1 MGNVISSSQ
10 GRADGGRGM
19 RFRTLT
25 EWLRWQEG
33 LHFTA
38 IELGLDRCRKV
49 AEKMDLLRPSFTVIS
64 VAGTNGK
71 GSCAAMLE
79 SIFRQSGY
87 KVGCYT
93 SPHLQRYNERIRI
106 DGEEVTDAMLCR
118 SFARI
123 DRARGNISLTYF
135 EFGTLAAIDLFHQ
148 AGIDIAVM
156 EVGLG
161 GRLDAVNMLDADVA
175 LISTIDLDHETW
187 LGHDREH
194 IGREKAGIFRP
205 MRPAICAD
213 PEPPASIRA
222 AVEMVG
228 ARYYQ
233 AGREFLVETG
243 AGGWSWRS
251 GLSCY
256 ENLPVPGGSE
266 FQVRNAAGVLMVLH
280 ALSDRFPVEAGTIF
294 RCLRDFTLPG
304 RFQQVEGRV
313 PLILD
318 VAHNRQAA
326 AILAENLRA
335 RPCQGRNLAVT
346 GMLADKDHG
355 AFFSS
360 LAPLVHDWFLA
371 TLHHERGAD
380 HAHLVT
386 ALYAVDPEARCDT
399 FDLVGEALDA
409 AWREARPGDRILV
422 TGSFLTVGAAL
433 RWLESGGRDH
443 GA

>member
-1 MGNVISSSQ
+1 MVNVLSSSQ
-10 GRADGGRGM
+10 DRPGDSRSM
-19 RFRTLT
+19 RFNTLP

-64 VAGTNGK
+64 IAGTNGK

-79 SIFRQSGY
+79 SILRQSGY
-87 KVGCYT
+87 RVGSYT
-93 SPHLQRYNERIRI
+93 SPHLLRYNERICI
-106 DGEEVTDAMLCR
+106 DGEEVDDAMLCR

-148 AGIDIAVM
+148 GGIEIAVM

-175 LISTIDLDHETW
+175 LISTIDLDHENW

-213 PEPPASIRA
+213 SDPPESVRT
-222 AVEMVG
+222 AVELVG
-228 ARYYQ
+228 ARFFL
-233 AGREFLVETG
+233 AGREFLVESG
-243 AGGWSWRS
+243 EDGWSWRS
-251 GLSCY
+251 GLNCY
-256 ENLPVPGGSE
+256 ENLPLPGGNAY
-266 FQVRNAAGVLMVLH
+266 QMCNAAGVLMVLH
-280 ALSDRFPVEAGTIF
+280 ALSERYPVETGTIF
-294 RCLRDFTLPG
+294 RCLRDFSLPG
-304 RFQQVEGRV
+304 RFQVMNGEV

-326 AILAENLRA
+326 TVLTENLRA
-335 RPCQGRNLAVT
+335 MADTGRTLAVA
-346 GMLADKDHG
+346 GMLADKNHG
-355 AFFSS
+355 AFFTT
-360 LAPLVHDWFLA
+360 LAPVVDTWYLASLHDD
-371 TLHHERGAD
+371 RGASSGD
-380 HAHLVT
+380 LAA
-386 ALYAVDPEARCDT
+386 ALSAVADGTRSHV
-399 FDLVGEALDA
+399 FDDVNQALDA
-409 AWREARPGDRILV
+409 AREEAQPGDRILV
-422 TGSFLTVGAAL
+422 TGSFLTVGAAMRRL
-433 RWLESGGRDH
+433 LPGC
-443 GA
+443 